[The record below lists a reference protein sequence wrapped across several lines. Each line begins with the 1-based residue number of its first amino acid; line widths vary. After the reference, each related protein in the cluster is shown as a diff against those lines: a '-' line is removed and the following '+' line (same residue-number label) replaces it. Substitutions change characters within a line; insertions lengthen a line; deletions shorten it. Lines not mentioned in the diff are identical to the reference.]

1 MATYYRLTD
10 EVAKLMTQV
19 MAAASEWQNPIRI

>member
-19 MAAASEWQNPIRI
+19 MAVASKWPKPIRI